1 MRTRW
6 INFAAHT
13 KPAGPAGEPEWTP
26 YAGNDR
32 SCLII
37 DRSDAVAHD
46 VDANIRAA
54 WGSEMVSFR

>member
-1 MRTRW
+1 VRTRW
-6 INFAAHT
+6 INFAARAT
-13 KPAGPAGEPEWTP
+13 PAGAAGDPEWTS
-26 YAGNDR
+26 YAEDDR

-37 DRSDAVAHD
+37 DRSDVLAHD